1 LKHIMARAN
10 REILRQ
16 FAWSN
21 VLLAFDFDGTLAP
34 IVNDPSRAALRTRTR
49 ALLAELSRL
58 YTISVISSRPWP
70 NLRDRLRGVQVI
82 EAMGG
87 HDATAS
93 TGTALLRDQVG
104 RWMPVL
110 RRRLAGFKGVVI
122 EDKVL
127 AVAVHYR
134 ESREKRRAAS
144 AIRKL
149 ADELSIGRVIPGKLV
164 FNLLPEGAPHKGL
177 ALQQTRAHA
186 GCDTA
191 IYVGDDG
198 TDEDVFSLDEPGRLL
213 ALRVGESRRSQAAYF
228 IRNQREID
236 ALLDLLR
243 SCRAGGRSSREAR
256 RAA

>member
-1 LKHIMARAN
+1 VKHILARAN

-34 IVNDPSRAALRTRTR
+34 IVADPARAELRARTR
-49 ALLAELSRL
+49 ALLAEVSRL
-58 YTISVISSRPWP
+58 YTVSVISSRPWS
-70 NLRDRLRGVQVI
+70 NLHDRLRGIQVV
-82 EAMGG
+82 EAIGG
-87 HDATAS
+87 HDGAAS
-93 TGTALLRDQVG
+93 VGAERLRDEVQ

-110 RRRLAGFKGVVI
+110 RRRLAGFKGVAI
-122 EDKVL
+122 EDKAH
-127 AVAVHYR
+127 AVAIHYR
-134 ESREKRRAAS
+134 ESREKRLAAS
-144 AIRKL
+144 AIRKV
-149 ADELSIGRVIPGKLV
+149 AHELPIGRVIPGKLV

-177 ALQQTRAHA
+177 ALQQTRARA

-236 ALLDLLR
+236 ALLDLFR
-243 SCRAGGRSSREAR
+243 TCRARGCSSNDAR